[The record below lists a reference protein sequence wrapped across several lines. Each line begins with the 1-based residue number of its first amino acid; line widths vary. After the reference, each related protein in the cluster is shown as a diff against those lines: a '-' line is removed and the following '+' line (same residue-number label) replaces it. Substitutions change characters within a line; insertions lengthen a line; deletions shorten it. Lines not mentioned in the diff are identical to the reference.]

1 MEQRKDQSQLMQ
13 ILNRRTNQN
22 SLSRYWGF
30 HSCEIDFLLLGQSCM
45 QSNLIFLDVSMNM
58 LKSTGF
64 VLESGDGQLSII
76 KKKPLHA

>member
-1 MEQRKDQSQLMQ
+1 
-13 ILNRRTNQN
+13 
-22 SLSRYWGF
+22 
-30 HSCEIDFLLLGQSCM
+30 M